1 MPKKY
6 ILIPALIITLLFLAN
21 CAARIKPVTA
31 PLNTYTEPAEEEV
44 PPIENKFIQETVI
57 AESLFPID

>member
-21 CAARIKPVTA
+21 CAARIKPVSE
-31 PLNTYTEPAEEEV
+31 PINTYTEPTEEEL
-44 PPIENKFIQETVI
+44 PPIENKFIQEY
-57 AESLFPID
+57 FPQF